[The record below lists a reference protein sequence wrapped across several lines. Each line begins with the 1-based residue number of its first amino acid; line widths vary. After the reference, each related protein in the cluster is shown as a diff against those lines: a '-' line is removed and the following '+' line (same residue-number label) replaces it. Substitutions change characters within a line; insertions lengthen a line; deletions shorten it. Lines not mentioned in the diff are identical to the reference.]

1 MRFKNVFKF
10 SNLLSVY
17 PYNYM
22 DEWEKFNER
31 SLPKCS
37 NLNMEGITE
46 SDDNHARRVCEHL
59 KKIA

>member
-1 MRFKNVFKF
+1 
-10 SNLLSVY
+10 
-17 PYNYM
+17 M

-37 NLNMEGITE
+37 NLNMESITD
-46 SDDNHARRVCEHL
+46 SDDNHARTVCEDL